1 MSRIDAINQY
11 HAAQKAGLKYYNAC
25 LAAHK
30 DPYPEVL
37 EDQINE
43 TQASGHALIG
53 TIEIPS
59 DYIVGTLAAGRKMAF
74 AGNFCPILPE
84 NSEFAS
90 KWISLCEAHLSE
102 DGIHDPITC
111 MEFMGKFYVMEGHK
125 RASVLKSFGSPSI
138 RKSRR
143 CRRIMSS

>member
-74 AGNFCPILPE
+74 AV
-84 NSEFAS
+84 
-90 KWISLCEAHLSE
+90 
-102 DGIHDPITC
+102 
-111 MEFMGKFYVMEGHK
+111 GK
-125 RASVLKSFGSPSI
+125 R
-138 RKSRR
+138 
-143 CRRIMSS
+143 

>member
-11 HAAQKAGLKYYNAC
+11 HAALKAGLKYYNARV
-25 LAAHK
+25 AAHL

-59 DYIVGTLAAGRKMAF
+59 EYIVGTLAAGRKTAF
-74 AGNFCPILPE
+74 RLVSPCMTCLSATSGLPCCWRRPCFC
-84 NSEFAS
+84 
-90 KWISLCEAHLSE
+90 
-102 DGIHDPITC
+102 
-111 MEFMGKFYVMEGHK
+111 
-125 RASVLKSFGSPSI
+125 R
-138 RKSRR
+138 
-143 CRRIMSS
+143 